1 MGRKVNPVGFRL
13 GIVSE
18 WESKWYAERNYTDQL
33 HEDIKIRRL
42 VMRELT
48 RAGISKIELERSANK
63 VDVTLHTSKPGIVIG
78 KQGANVERIRQ
89 LLEKSIG
96 KKVHLKI
103 EEIKVPETDARLIAE
118 SIAEQIARRVAYRR
132 AMKHSVQQAI
142 RRGAKGVKI
151 RLSGRLGGAEM
162 SRTVVEMDGRVPL
175 HTIRAD
181 IDYAV
186 VHAHTTYGRIGV
198 KVWVYNGDVIPERGP
213 VTEATLTADLAA
225 APADYRFASADLE
238 TSEFR
243 RASRC

>member
-1 MGRKVNPVGFRL
+1 MGRKVNPIAFRL

-18 WESKWYAERNYTDQL
+18 WESKWYADRNYTEQL
-33 HEDIKIRRL
+33 HEDLKVRRL
-42 VMRELT
+42 IMKELA
-48 RAGISKIELERSANK
+48 RAGISRIELERAANK
-63 VDVTLHTSKPGIVIG
+63 VDVAIFTSKPGIVIG

-89 LLEKSIG
+89 LLEKDLG
-96 KKVHLKI
+96 KKIHLRI

-132 AMKHSVQQAI
+132 AIKHAVQQAM

-162 SRTVVEMDGRVPL
+162 SRTVTEMDGRVPL
-175 HTIRAD
+175 HTLRAD
-181 IDYAV
+181 IDFAV

-198 KVWVYNGDVIPERGP
+198 KVWVYNGDVLPERTQ

-225 APADYRFASADLE
+225 MPAD
-238 TSEFR
+238 
-243 RASRC
+243 

>member
-89 LLEKSIG
+89 MLEKSIG

-132 AMKHSVQQAI
+132 AMKHSVQQAV

-225 APADYRFASADLE
+225 VSAD
-238 TSEFR
+238 
-243 RASRC
+243 

>member
-13 GIVSE
+13 GIDSE
-18 WESKWYAERNYTDQL
+18 WESKWYAERSYTDQL
-33 HEDIKIRRL
+33 HEDIKIRRV

-89 LLEKSIG
+89 LLEKAIG
-96 KKVHLKI
+96 KKVHLRI
-103 EEIKVPETDARLIAE
+103 EEIKVPETNARLIAE

-132 AMKHSVQQAI
+132 AMKHAVQQAM

-198 KVWVYNGDVIPERGP
+198 KVWVYNGDVIPERGA

-225 APADYRFASADLE
+225 ASAD
-238 TSEFR
+238 
-243 RASRC
+243 